1 MGDTDRARRELALA
15 QTRPVAHSLYVIYKI
30 ITTMKNE
37 KLSPV
42 LCLSFR
48 CHAPRDFVEPARV
61 PRPQHLLEFSCT
73 PSLSFVFIFSRE
85 TAKSDICPSG
95 PRRFGHAVA
104 HKARRRLT
112 QVRKPAEASGGDLVC
127 SDSRHILVNV
137 DVHVLLAG

>member
-61 PRPQHLLEFSCT
+61 PPQHLLEFSCT
-73 PSLSFVFIFSRE
+73 PSLSFVFFSRE

>member
-48 CHAPRDFVEPARV
+48 CHAPRFRRACPCAASTLPSSRA
-61 PRPQHLLEFSCT
+61 PRH
-73 PSLSFVFIFSRE
+73 SFVFFSRE
-85 TAKSDICPSG
+85 AAKSDICPSG